1 MVFFAVKK
9 LLTFMWSFWSVSVL
23 NACATEVL
31 FRKSFCVLMCSS
43 VFPTFF
49 VAVRVSDLK
58 LKSLMQ
64 LELSFI
70 QDCSKDLISFF
81 YL

>member
-1 MVFFAVKK
+1 MVFFTVKK

-23 NACATEVL
+23 NDCATEVL
-31 FRKSFCVLMCSS
+31 FRKSFSVLMCSS

-49 VAVRVSDLK
+49 VTVKVSNLK

-70 QDCSKDLISFF
+70 QVCSKDLISSF

>member
-1 MVFFAVKK
+1 MP
-9 LLTFMWSFWSVSVL
+9 VL
-23 NACATEVL
+23 TEVL

-49 VAVRVSDLK
+49 VTVRVSDLK